1 MKLTVTAFGV
11 MAAAAAL
18 AAAKVEVSSLPPSQY
33 ADTEAD
39 TNTVVCSASVADNR
53 FRLFLELDAMTNN
66 CVMVEFGV
74 DSDSNGALERNEI
87 EFSVG
92 WDCGEWIWRD
102 SRGGMKDIYVGN
114 ANDRRSNEPL
124 VEISPADKAKSSYL
138 VDDWNG
144 GCSGDG
150 AGGAR
155 YYRYGLSMKEV
166 VLRMLMNG
174 VRRSNDNPRDITSGR
189 IYGVYYIRGTGN
201 RKEWSKGSV
210 DVAFPWNSRNPIHR

>member
-39 TNTVVCSASVADNR
+39 TNTVVCSAAVAVNR
-53 FRLFLELDAMTNN
+53 FRLLLELGAMTNT
-66 CVMVEFGV
+66 CGVVEFGV

-102 SRGGMKDIYVGN
+102 SRGGCAAAVGRS
-114 ANDRRSNEPL
+114 ADRRRLEWTLWLGP
-124 VEISPADKAKSSYL
+124 DKTARRL
-138 VDDWNG
+138 FAEDDG
-144 GCSGDG
+144 VMFDG
-150 AGGAR
+150 AVSSTFYSPEWNLAR
-155 YYRYGLSMKEV
+155 V
-166 VLRMLMNG
+166 
-174 VRRSNDNPRDITSGR
+174 VRRGPEPSVCVSYDI
-189 IYGVYYIRGTGN
+189 
-201 RKEWSKGSV
+201 SV
-210 DVAFPWNSRNPIHR
+210 FPLTIKLR

>member
-18 AAAKVEVSSLPPSQY
+18 ATARVEVSSLPPSQY

-39 TNTVVCSASVADNR
+39 TNTVVCSAAVADNR

-102 SRGGMKDIYVGN
+102 SRGGCAAAVGRS
-114 ANDRRSNEPL
+114 ADRRRLEWTLWLGP
-124 VEISPADKAKSSYL
+124 DKTARRL
-138 VDDWNG
+138 LAEDDG
-144 GCSGDG
+144 VVFDG
-150 AGGAR
+150 AVPSTFYSPEWNIAR
-155 YYRYGLSMKEV
+155 V
-166 VLRMLMNG
+166 
-174 VRRSNDNPRDITSGR
+174 VRRGPEPSACVSYDM
-189 IYGVYYIRGTGN
+189 
-201 RKEWSKGSV
+201 SV
-210 DVAFPWNSRNPIHR
+210 FPLTIKLR

>member
-39 TNTVVCSASVADNR
+39 TNTVVCSAAVADNR

-102 SRGGMKDIYVGN
+102 RRSGCAAAVVRS
-114 ANDRRSNEPL
+114 ADRRRLEWTLWLGP
-124 VEISPADKAKSSYL
+124 DKTARRL
-138 VDDWNG
+138 FAEDG
-144 GCSGDG
+144 GAVFDG
-150 AGGAR
+150 AVPPTFYSSEWTLAR
-155 YYRYGLSMKEV
+155 V
-166 VLRMLMNG
+166 
-174 VRRSNDNPRDITSGR
+174 VRR
-189 IYGVYYIRGTGN
+189 
-201 RKEWSKGSV
+201 GSEPSASV
-210 DVAFPWNSRNPIHR
+210 SYDMSVFPLTIKLR

>member
-39 TNTVVCSASVADNR
+39 TNTVVCSAAVADNR

-102 SRGGMKDIYVGN
+102 SRGGANGYGATVAADAQQRSDGARTGVGLN
-114 ANDRRSNEPL
+114 GLCGSGRTRRR
-124 VEISPADKAKSSYL
+124 
-138 VDDWNG
+138 G
-144 GCSGDG
+144 GCSQRTT
-150 AGGAR
+150 ALCSTAR
-155 YYRYGLSMKEV
+155 FLLHSTAQSG
-166 VLRMLMNG
+166 
-174 VRRSNDNPRDITSGR
+174 TSR
-189 IYGVYYIRGTGN
+189 
-201 RKEWSKGSV
+201 ES
-210 DVAFPWNSRNPIHR
+210 